1 MSVLKCNS
9 KLDAATMEAIEHAAE
24 EIRSGNLVVYPT
36 DTVYG
41 IGANPFDQV
50 AVKKLFLA
58 KNRPFDMPL
67 TLAVADKDMVEQIAI
82 MTKPVEKLIDAF
94 LPGPLTIITNKN
106 PNVPDMV
113 TSMSFKVGIRIP
125 EDPVALELIK
135 RTGPIIATSANLH
148 SQPDATSV
156 EDAQAAFGDKVS
168 TYLDKGI
175 SGTGRPSTIVW
186 ISDNKIEIIRQGDIT
201 KKQIEDALYA

>member
-1 MSVLKCNS
+1 MKVLKCNS
-9 KLDAATMEAIEHAAE
+9 NLDRASLDAIEQAAE
-24 EIRSGNLVVYPT
+24 DIRAGNLVVYPT

-50 AVKKLFLA
+50 AVKKLFVA

-67 TLAVADKDMVEQIAI
+67 TVAVADKDMVEQIAV

-106 PNVPDMV
+106 PNVPDIV

-125 EDPVALELIK
+125 EDPVALELIR

-148 SQPDATSV
+148 SHPDAVSV
-156 EDAQAAFGDKVS
+156 EQAEKEFGDKVS
-168 TYLDKGI
+168 TYLDKGV

-186 ISDNKIEIIRQGDIT
+186 ICDNKIEIIRQGDIS